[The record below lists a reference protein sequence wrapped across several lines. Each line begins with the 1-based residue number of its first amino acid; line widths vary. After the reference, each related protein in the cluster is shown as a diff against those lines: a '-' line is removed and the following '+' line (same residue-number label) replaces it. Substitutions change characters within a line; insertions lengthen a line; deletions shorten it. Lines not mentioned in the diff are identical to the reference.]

1 MPVSQKCEIGYMMS
15 ITQTETLL
23 CDPRIAGEMPLYHRA
38 ARMGTAGKFTASAS
52 VCLAISL
59 S

>member
-1 MPVSQKCEIGYMMS
+1 MMS

-23 CDPRIAGEMPLYHRA
+23 CDPRIDGETPLYHRA
-38 ARMGTAGKFTASAS
+38 ACTGLVGTAGKFTASAS